1 MGNLLLSI
9 IKKAHEQKW
18 CTTPYCTTC
27 GASDYRNALKELA
40 GPLGGGLANALAE
53 INPQDLTSIP
63 NWQDALLVAIIDLPI
78 SLQTEVVLK
87 AWLPKTTDNIF
98 FADFAV
104 FRILRY
110 LPKDNETRNRWIEH
124 CMNMAVST
132 KNFPLIESLIL
143 LLRQDALNYPDL
155 IAIAK
160 EYAKT
165 SSQMRRVLH
174 NACNLNVPANH
185 PNY

>member
-1 MGNLLLSI
+1 MSNPLLDI

-18 CTTPYCTTC
+18 CITPYCTTC
-27 GASDYRNALKELA
+27 GARDYRNALKELA

-78 SLQTEVVLK
+78 SLQTEGVLK

-104 FRILRY
+104 F
-110 LPKDNETRNRWIEH
+110 
-124 CMNMAVST
+124 
-132 KNFPLIESLIL
+132 
-143 LLRQDALNYPDL
+143 
-155 IAIAK
+155 
-160 EYAKT
+160 
-165 SSQMRRVLH
+165 
-174 NACNLNVPANH
+174 
-185 PNY
+185 